1 MRRSIGVALL
11 AGALAAPAA
20 VVTAQDNKPT
30 PPPRAVERQSS
41 GRASGGGERAVP
53 RSAPAPR
60 AEAPRSAAPPSAPAS
75 ADSGRSRGGSSQG
88 QSRARTAPPDRQG
101 GSGDRAVARGG
112 GSRDDGRGATTGV
125 RATERERGGRQTFGT
140 AVTRRYPPNYGG
152 GGGFRPSWYYPYYP
166 LSYGFF
172 WDPWWGYGS
181 PWGYGYGGYGYG
193 GYYGGGYG
201 GGYGGYGRYQGPA
214 YQAYGGLRLKMKPR
228 EAEVFVDGYFAGIVD
243 DFDGAFQQLNLD
255 VGPHRIEVRHPGHEP
270 LTFEIR
276 TQPDEKITYQGTLQ
290 PLP

>member
-1 MRRSIGVALL
+1 MRRSFGVALL

-20 VVTAQDNKPT
+20 VATAQDNKPA

-41 GRASGGGERAVP
+41 GRAGGGGDRAVP
-53 RSAPAPR
+53 RSTPAPR
-60 AEAPRSAAPPSAPAS
+60 AEAPRSVAPPSAA
-75 ADSGRSRGGSSQG
+75 ADSGRSRGGASQG
-88 QSRARTAPPDRQG
+88 QSRARTAPPDSRG
-101 GSGDRAVARGG
+101 GGNDRAVPRGSG
-112 GSRDDGRGATTGV
+112 TRSGRDATTGV
-125 RATERERGGRQTFGT
+125 HATERDRGGRQTFGT
-140 AVTRRYPPNYGG
+140 AVPRRVPPGYGG
-152 GGGFRPSWYYPYYP
+152 GGGGWSHPYWYYPYYP

-172 WDPWWGYGS
+172 WNPWWGYGY
-181 PWGYGYGGYGYG
+181 PWGGYGYG

-201 GGYGGYGRYQGPA
+201 YGGYPGPA
-214 YQAYGGLRLKMKPR
+214 SEAYGGLRLKVKPK

-270 LTFEIR
+270 LAFEIR
-276 TQPDEKITYQGTLQ
+276 TQPDEKITYKGTLQ

>member
-1 MRRSIGVALL
+1 MRRSFGVALL

-20 VVTAQDNKPT
+20 VAIAQDDKPA

-41 GRASGGGERAVP
+41 GRAGGGGERAVP

-60 AEAPRSAAPPSAPAS
+60 AEAPRSVAPPSAAAT
-75 ADSGRSRGGSSQG
+75 ADSGRSREGSNQG
-88 QSRARTAPPDRQG
+88 QSRARTAPPDRR
-101 GSGDRAVARGG
+101 GSGNDRAVPRGSGARDSG
-112 GSRDDGRGATTGV
+112 RDATTGV
-125 RATERERGGRQTFGT
+125 RATERDRDGRQTFGT
-140 AVTRRYPPNYGG
+140 AVPRRFPPSYGG
-152 GGGFRPSWYYPYYP
+152 GGGWSRPYWYYPYYP

-181 PWGYGYGGYGYG
+181 PWGGYGYG
-193 GYYGGGYG
+193 GHYGGGSYYGGGYG
-201 GGYGGYGRYQGPA
+201 YGRYHGPG
-214 YQAYGGLRLKMKPR
+214 YEAYGGLRLKLKPK

-276 TQPDEKITYQGTLQ
+276 TQPDEKITYKGTLK

>member
-1 MRRSIGVALL
+1 MRRSFGVALL
-11 AGALAAPAA
+11 AGALAAPSA
-20 VVTAQDNKPT
+20 VATAQDSKPA

-53 RSAPAPR
+53 RSAPAAR
-60 AEAPRSAAPPSAPAS
+60 ADAPRSVAPPRAA
-75 ADSGRSRGGSSQG
+75 AAANSGRAQGDSSQG
-88 QSRARTAPPDRQG
+88 QSRARTAPPASRG
-101 GSGDRAVARGG
+101 GGNDRAVPRGSG
-112 GSRDDGRGATTGV
+112 TRDSGRAGTTGV
-125 RATERERGGRQTFGT
+125 QATERDRGGRQSFGS
-140 AVTRRYPPNYGG
+140 AVPRRYPPSHGG
-152 GGGFRPSWYYPYYP
+152 GGGWGHDYWYYPYYP

-172 WDPWWGYGS
+172 WNPWWGYGY
-181 PWGYGYGGYGYG
+181 PWGGYAYGGYGYG

-201 GGYGGYGRYQGPA
+201 HYQGPA
-214 YQAYGGLRLKMKPR
+214 YQTYGGLRLKVKPK

-276 TQPDEKITYQGTLQ
+276 MQPDEKITYKGTLK